1 MSKVSLPDYERPPV
15 VEVVFGV
22 VLSKLEKLLTPHL
35 GIVWDAYRAEFPK
48 CTEMAPLLSPE
59 TTDLPT
65 MPRVWFLDETEN
77 QIIQVQ
83 RDRFIFNWRK
93 HPTSQEYPRYCT
105 MRATFDRLLETF
117 VTVLQRHDLGK
128 VVPVQ
133 CELTYVNHIP
143 RGEGWSSLGNL
154 DGLFPSFGYREVQPS
169 APLPIGLHWRT
180 VYALPDNSGRLN
192 VNVVD
197 ARREADQHE
206 LIQMELIARSPRQ
219 EIPMERVLPWFDS
232 ARECIVTTFS
242 QLTSESVQSSNWG
255 RRNDARH

>member
-154 DGLFPSFGYREVQPS
+154 DGLFPSFGYREVQP
-169 APLPIGLHWRT
+169 
-180 VYALPDNSGRLN
+180 
-192 VNVVD
+192 
-197 ARREADQHE
+197 RREADQHE
-206 LIQMELIARSPRQ
+206 LIQMDLIARSPRQ
-219 EIPMERVLPWFDS
+219 EIPIERVLPWLDS
-232 ARECIVTTFS
+232 ASECIVTTFS